1 MIPAGLPPVGWTRRG
16 LTIPSVAWARRLW
29 QTAPMRRR
37 TLIRSIP
44 AASAALLMGGTEAA
58 MAAGSFQSFLM
69 DVDRQAAAAGVSFA
83 TRRAALNGLQPNSDV
98 IRLDNYQP
106 EFTQTW
112 AQYSAKRLSAARIAA
127 GQQKYAASQQVL
139 AAIRTEYG
147 VDPGVIL
154 GIWGLET
161 NYGSYTGGF
170 SVVQALATLGWSSH
184 RPAYFRSEL
193 IAALRIIDSGAVTPQ
208 AMTGSYAGAMGQPQF
223 MPSVYLKLAVS
234 FSGQTRPNIWTNVP
248 DSLAS
253 IGNYLRV
260 SGWKQ
265 GLPWGEQV
273 ILGPSA
279 DAPAIDPD
287 QARPVS
293 QWVAMGVRRLPG
305 HPYVPSSL
313 PGRVI
318 QPDGAGG
325 AAYLVYPNYKAIR
338 RYNPSDYYAL
348 SVGLLGNLVTA

>member
-1 MIPAGLPPVGWTRRG
+1 
-16 LTIPSVAWARRLW
+16 
-29 QTAPMRRR
+29 MRRR
-37 TLIRSIP
+37 TLLHAIP
-44 AASAALLMGGTEAA
+44 AASATLLLGSGGAA
-58 MAAGSFQSFLM
+58 SAATGSFQSFLVE
-69 DVDRQAAAAGVSFA
+69 VDRMAAGQGVSYA
-83 TRRAALNGLQPNSDV
+83 TRRAALYGLQPNSDV

-112 AQYSAKRLSAARIAA
+112 AQYSAKRLSTARIAA
-127 GQQKYAASQQVL
+127 GQQKYAQSQQVL
-139 AAIRTEYG
+139 AAIRTQYG

-193 IAALRIIDSGAVTPQ
+193 IAALRIIDSGAVSPQ
-208 AMTGSYAGAMGQPQF
+208 GMTGSYAGAMGQPQF

-234 FSGQTRPNIWTNVP
+234 FSGQGRPNIWTNTP

-273 ILGPSA
+273 ILGASV

-287 QARPVS
+287 QAMPLS
-293 QWVAMGVRRLPG
+293 QFLAMGVRRLPG
-305 HPYVPSSL
+305 HPYAPATL
-313 PGRVI
+313 PTRLI